1 MLLSETIYAEIQD
14 LAGQGNEAIDQGRLG
29 DAITL
34 WQSALQ
40 LLPTP
45 ASQWQAAFW
54 LYASMGE
61 AYYQLAAFNEAIT
74 MFNQAA
80 SYPEAGDNPY
90 PYYMLGKC
98 YWHLKHERAPEFL
111 LKAYD
116 LDGEGIFSADL
127 ADGDNCLQYL
137 YDRGLL

>member
-1 MLLSETIYAEIQD
+1 MQLPENLYTSLSS
-14 LAGQGNEAIDQGRLG
+14 LADQGNTLLDQDQPKEAIR
-29 DAITL
+29 I
-34 WQSALQ
+34 WREALA
-40 LLPTP
+40 LLPEP
-45 ASQWQAAFW
+45 ADQWQAAFW

-98 YWHLKHERAPEFL
+98 YWHLKHERAPELL

>member
-1 MLLSETIYAEIQD
+1 MQLSETIYAEIQD
-14 LAGQGNEAIDQGRLG
+14 LADQGNVAIDQGRLG

-61 AYYQLAAFNEAIT
+61 AYYQLELFDEAIVVL
-74 MFNQAA
+74 NQALT
-80 SYPEAGDNPY
+80 SPESKENPY

-98 YWHLKHERAPEFL
+98 HWRLEHERAAEYL
-111 LKAYD
+111 LQAYE
-116 LDGEGIFSADL
+116 LDGQGIFAADMV
-127 ADGDNCLQYL
+127 DGEVCLQYL